1 MKAPHD
7 GRVADL
13 QQRMTRESVDLCV
26 FFDADTIYYLCGFAN
41 YLAMDFGRA
50 TLLVVGRNAAPV
62 LITPGLEAEMG
73 QAMTRL
79 ADVRAWQDGVDGE
92 WRTPLRTLIVGTAA
106 RTIGFERDKT
116 HPAVGREIVEAAR
129 DANAALKDVTPVVG
143 AMRMV
148 KTPDELATMRQAGA
162 VAVAMVKGGRA
173 VLAEGVPEYEVALAI
188 ITAGTRKAAE
198 FLSGEGDDVFV
209 SPTIYNLQVLQSG
222 HHTCMV
228 HRRSSARRLEKGDP
242 VYMCFCG
249 IANFKHFKLGF
260 DREFWIGSVTDEQ
273 ARAYETIT
281 AAQRAALDEIR
292 PGAIAEDVNAAA
304 EQVYLDSGYGPAYR
318 TGRAVGY
325 SFLEQP
331 ELKKGD
337 KTPLQAGMTFS
348 VDGGVGVAGR
358 FGTRIGD
365 SVAVTETGY
374 EFLTD
379 YPRDLTVI

>member
-7 GRVADL
+7 TRVADL
-13 QQRMTRESVDLCV
+13 QQRMAHDGVDLCV
-26 FFDADTIYYLCGFAN
+26 FFDADTIYYFCGFAN

-50 TLLVVGRNAAPV
+50 TLLMVGRDDAPV
-62 LITPGLEAEMG
+62 LITPSLEAEMG

-79 ADVRAWQDGVDGE
+79 ADIRAWQDGFDGE
-92 WRTPLRTLIVGTAA
+92 WRTPLRNIIAGTAA
-106 RTIGFERDKT
+106 RTIGYEQDKT
-116 HPAVGREIVEAAR
+116 HPAVGREIATAAQE
-129 DANAALKDVTPVVG
+129 ANADMRDVTPIVA

-148 KTPDELATMRQAGA
+148 KTPDELATMRRAGQ

-173 VLAEGVPEYEVALAI
+173 ALGEGVPEYEVALAI
-188 ITAGTRKAAE
+188 IAAGTRQAAE
-198 FLSGEGDDVFV
+198 FMSGEGDDVFV

-222 HHTCMV
+222 RHTCMV

-242 VYMCFCG
+242 IYMCFCG

-281 AAQRAALDEIR
+281 AAQRAALNEIR
-292 PGAIAEDVNAAA
+292 PGAIAEDVNAAS
-304 EQVYLDSGYGPAYR
+304 EQVYLDAGYGPAYR

-325 SFLEQP
+325 SFLEAP

-337 KTPLQAGMTFS
+337 RTPLQAGMTFA

-358 FGTRIGD
+358 FGARIGD
-365 SVAVTETGY
+365 SIAVTETGY

>member
-1 MKAPHD
+1 MKTPHD

-13 QQRMTRESVDLCV
+13 QQRMTRDGVDLCV
-26 FFDADTIYYLCGFAN
+26 FFDVDTIYYLCGFAN

-50 TLLVVGRNAAPV
+50 TLLVVGRDAAPV

-79 ADVRAWQDGVDGE
+79 ADVRAWQDGADGE
-92 WRTPLRTLIVGTAA
+92 WRTPLRTLIAGTAA
-106 RTIGFERDKT
+106 GTIGFERDKT
-116 HPAVGREIVEAAR
+116 HPAVGREIAAAAR
-129 DANAALKDVTPVVG
+129 DANAELKDVTPIIG

-173 VLAEGVPEYEVALAI
+173 ALGEGVPEYEVALAI

-198 FLSGEGDDVFV
+198 FLSGEGNDVFV

-242 VYMCFCG
+242 IYMCFCG

-281 AAQRAALDEIR
+281 AAQRAALAEIR

-304 EQVYLDSGYGPAYR
+304 EQVYLDAGYGPAYR

-358 FGTRIGD
+358 FGARIGD